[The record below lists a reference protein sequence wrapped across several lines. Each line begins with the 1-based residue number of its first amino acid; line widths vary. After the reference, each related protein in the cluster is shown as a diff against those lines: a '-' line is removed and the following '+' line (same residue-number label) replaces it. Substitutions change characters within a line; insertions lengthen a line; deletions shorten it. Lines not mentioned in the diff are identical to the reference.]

1 MIFASQGDGVLTQFY
16 LRENALVFAGV
27 RDAANLAMS
36 GSVGAPGCD
45 IPGDVDGDCQVTGA
59 DLGAMLAA
67 WGSADPAAD
76 VDGDGVVGGSD
87 LGMLL
92 ASWGL

>member
-1 MIFASQGDGVLTQFY
+1 
-16 LRENALVFAGV
+16 
-27 RDAANLAMS
+27 
-36 GSVGAPGCD
+36 
-45 IPGDVDGDCQVTGA
+45 
-59 DLGAMLAA
+59 MLAA